1 MKAIRNISQLARKIT
16 HAALPSCRVFLGVK
30 HEIFNLFPIRLAPL
44 GQSGSAGS
52 KCLPEVL
59 LGAELSGL
67 AVLNSLLD
75 GEHDGGV
82 LVLEVHAEKERFV
95 TRKFNN

>member
-1 MKAIRNISQLARKIT
+1 MRKILQLARTIT
-16 HAALPSCRVFLGVK
+16 HAGLSSCRVFPDVK

-52 KCLPEVL
+52 RCLPEVL

-75 GEHDGGV
+75 GEHDGSV
-82 LVLEVHAEKERFV
+82 LVLEVHSENIEM
-95 TRKFNN
+95 